1 LALTLNK
8 IFTIKTRKN
17 MKNKTKILLLAV
29 CLTSTF
35 SSMSL
40 AESESQSALSGNI
53 SIASNYACRGKAQ
66 HLDKAGNNDTKSTLS
81 GGLDYDFD
89 NGFKVGTWGSNVSLG
104 DASSE
109 VYFYTDYSTE
119 VNNIDYKIG
128 YIAYTYSGAKDT
140 NFEEIYIGTSY
151 ANFGLTY
158 YQGQDE
164 AANYVEASYGVNIE
178 DIDISAS
185 IGQNSD
191 TTGNNDGYKVYGIG
205 LSKAYKGLD
214 YSLNFTKTSEDDS
227 ATANQNHTI
236 FSISKSF

>member
-1 LALTLNK
+1 
-8 IFTIKTRKN
+8 
-17 MKNKTKILLLAV
+17 MKNKTKRILLAV

-40 AESESQSALSGNI
+40 AEAESQSAVSGHI
-53 SIASNYACRGKAQ
+53 SIANNYACRGKAQ
-66 HLDKAGNNDTKSTLS
+66 HLDKKGNNDKKASMS
-81 GGLDYDFD
+81 GGLDYDFA
-89 NGFKVGTWGSNVSLG
+89 NGFKVGTWGSNVTLG

-109 VYFYTDYSTE
+109 VYFYTDYSTK
-119 VNNIDYKIG
+119 VDDVDYKIG

-151 ANFGLTY
+151 DDFGLTY
-158 YQGQDE
+158 YKGQDE

-178 DIDISAS
+178 DINILAS

-191 TTGNNDGYKVYGIG
+191 TKGNNDGYKVYGIKV
-205 LSKAYKGLD
+205 SKVYEGLD
-214 YSLNFTKTSEDDS
+214 YSLDFTKTSEDDS
-227 ATANQNHTI
+227 ATTANQKNAI